1 MRLVGDL
8 MFESIQDYFR
18 VRSVTELEASYRA
31 QKIWDQ
37 LSQKNLTASDIYHIQ
52 QSFGY
57 DIACGILYKTMK
69 ENPQFIE
76 FNQYIEKQKDSYH
89 KSHKDVLAVVL
100 THNPWESKKQNQN
113 YQWRLKNIAADMG
126 FDCAFPE
133 MQYRRSIYP
142 NAYYYQELLKR
153 WSGRDVIFITHGL
166 ASLELRLVLEK
177 SVQLNLNVLGWLNV
191 SGMMYGTSLP
201 PTNKDVF
208 YNIKK
213 YFNDEYPVLPEVARS
228 NGFCYSPLKVSD
240 IPLVNLVA
248 VRPQRYYYF
257 FEKVSDQ
264 QLNYWGPHDG
274 YVTLADYLQK
284 PGVTWPLWGQNHFI
298 DVEVFKRRIQASLKW
313 MLEQNDKISIK
324 SSFQEIS
331 AEIE

>member
-1 MRLVGDL
+1 MLD
-8 MFESIQDYFR
+8 SIVDFFQ
-18 VRSVTELEASYRA
+18 RSPVTELEANYRA

-37 LSQKNLTASDIYHIQ
+37 LANKNLNASDIYHIQ

-76 FNQYIEKQKDSYH
+76 FNQFIEKQKDVYD
-89 KSHKDVLAVVL
+89 KNHKDVVAVVL
-100 THNPWESKKQNQN
+100 AHNPWESKKQNEN

-126 FDCAFPE
+126 FDCAFPDI
-133 MQYRRSIYP
+133 QHRRSIYP

-153 WSGRDVIFITHGL
+153 WNGRNVIFITHGL

-177 SVQLNLNVLGWLNV
+177 SVQLNLNVMGWLNV

-208 YNIKK
+208 YNLKN
-213 YFNDEYPVLPEVARS
+213 YFNNDYPVLPEVARS
-228 NGFCYSPLKVSD
+228 NGFCYAPLKIGTE

-257 FEKVSDQ
+257 FEKVRDQ

-274 YVTLADYLQK
+274 YVTIADYLQK
-284 PGVTWPLWGQNHFI
+284 PGVTWPLWGQNHYI

-313 MLEQNDKISIK
+313 TLEQNDKQNLIQPR
-324 SSFQEIS
+324 FQEIS